1 MDGLRRAAPQK
12 MEIRFRHPV
21 DPAGLSAVPGVTV
34 TAADGARVTLDVTG
48 DIGPV
53 LRVIASHDPA
63 GLTARPAGLDE
74 LFLGFY
80 RRSPKAEEA
89 SHAG

>member
-1 MDGLRRAAPQK
+1 

-34 TAADGARVTLDVTG
+34 TAADGPLVMLDVTG
-48 DIGPV
+48 DVGPV
-53 LRVIASHDPA
+53 LRVIASLDPA

-80 RRSPKAEEA
+80 QRSPVAEA